1 MKPFVSF
8 EHRKY
13 QRFDSE
19 RKVFYDFAYDFE
31 SMVEVEPIH
40 SDEGVIPQRFK
51 YSGVTRNVSLEG
63 LCFRADHELRR
74 GDLLNLEV
82 FIPGDD
88 QPVHLLGEVRWTFL
102 AEDEQKP
109 ESSFDTGVVLRT
121 VEGKGVRE
129 TIHFDENYHVYW
141 SDVLESILGRFRIL
155 QEQKNNGT
163 LPSEDDADGGTFE

>member
-1 MKPFVSF
+1 MKQSASF

-19 RKVFYDFAYDFE
+19 RKVFFDFAYDFE
-31 SMVEVEPIH
+31 SMVAVEPIQL
-40 SDEGVIPQRFK
+40 DEGTLSQRLK
-51 YSGVTRNVSLEG
+51 YSGITRNVSLEG
-63 LCFRADHELRR
+63 LCFRTDHELKR

-102 AEDEQKP
+102 AENESP
-109 ESSFDTGVVLRT
+109 EDPSFDTGVVLRT

-155 QEQKNNGT
+155 QGQKNEEH
-163 LPSEDDADGGTFE
+163 LMSSDDVGDKSS